1 MPAIIILDDEPEVLS
16 VMGRLL
22 NQQGWDMFPVAN
34 PDDALAMVQQR
45 APDVVI
51 TDIRMPGMSGIDV
64 LHKVKLV
71 DPFIEVIL
79 ITGHASIESAIEGL
93 NEGAFAY
100 LRKPFESLSLVVSTV
115 ARALDKRRAEV
126 RNRELLRSLEQA
138 MAEIETTNRE
148 LLSAHMEFLTLAKL
162 VDVGRQLIT
171 LPDPA
176 SMLRFTANRAREIM
190 NAEACVIWLR
200 KEDDHTLSVQATA
213 GIPETVAGAA
223 NFLDNAPVA
232 MRATEQGL
240 PFCIDDLRTKDAL
253 DLPAEWQSLGFRS
266 LLAAPLLLHKEP
278 QGALVVYAAEAAAY
292 GERDAQVF
300 TLLTSQISAALES
313 TALYQNLEQ
322 QYLGTVSA
330 LASAVEARD
339 PYTSGHSRRVAR
351 YSVAIAK
358 HLGLS
363 ESELALLHKGGLLH
377 DIGKIGIPDQIL
389 LKPGPLTNE
398 EWVTMR
404 QHPVIGTEILHN
416 VPRSDKIRTMVL
428 HHHERM
434 DGTGYPDG
442 LQGDEIPFFVRIL
455 AVADGFEAMTA
466 KRAYREAM
474 SIGKALTTLRE
485 GAGSQW
491 DREVVKALH
500 SYLRWR
506 ERDQARQLD
515 RLSIGISQNDF
526 VSQAQMQVYAPTLV

>member
-1 MPAIIILDDEPEVLS
+1 MPAIIILDDDPEVLS

-22 NQQGWDMFPVAN
+22 NQQGWDMFAVTN
-34 PDDALAMVQQR
+34 PRDALAMVQQH

-64 LHKVKLV
+64 LHKAKLV

-79 ITGHASIESAIEGL
+79 ITGYASTESAIEGL

-115 ARALDKRRAEV
+115 ARALDKRRAEL

-190 NAEACVIWLR
+190 NAAACVIWLR

-213 GIPETVAGAA
+213 GLPETVAGAA

-278 QGALVVYAAEAAAY
+278 QGALVVYATVASAY

-300 TLLTSQISAALES
+300 TLLTGQISAALES

-351 YSVAIAK
+351 YSVAIAQ

-363 ESELALLHKGGLLH
+363 ERESALLHKGGLLH

-389 LKPGPLTNE
+389 LKPGPLTKG

-416 VPRSDKIRTMVL
+416 VPRSDEIRNMVL

-466 KRAYREAM
+466 KRAYRDAM
-474 SIGKALTTLRE
+474 SDGKALATLRE

-506 ERDQARQLD
+506 ERDEARQLD
-515 RLSIGISQNDF
+515 RLSMRFAQNDF
-526 VSQAQMQVYAPTLV
+526 VSQAQTQVHAPAPV